1 MELLNAITKTIQDS
15 LAKFPMVL
23 STFWGRLSSV
33 LVFSSTRF
41 IGWLGDTR
49 EVCLYF
55 VIGAILFDLAW
66 GMASSFKR
74 GRFALSIGLT
84 KTAIKMAVYFT
95 ILMLVTLTEK
105 SIANDWNIM
114 FRLTSAV
121 LIVAESISICGHI
134 LIIKPDTPVI
144 KVLWKL
150 LRSEIAKKLGV
161 EVTDV
166 DKIAEQLIQTDKD
179 NETK

>member
-15 LAKFPMVL
+15 LSKFPMVL
-23 STFWGRLSSV
+23 STFWGRVSSM
-33 LVFSSTRF
+33 LVFISTWF

-49 EVCLYF
+49 ELCLYL
-55 VIGAILFDLAW
+55 VISAILFDLIW

-74 GRFALSIGLT
+74 KKFALSIGLT
-84 KTAIKMAVYFT
+84 KTALKIAVYFS
-95 ILMLVTLTEK
+95 ILTLVALAEK
-105 SIANDWNIM
+105 AISNDWHIM
-114 FRLTSAV
+114 YQLTTAV
-121 LIVAESISICGHI
+121 LVVAESISVCGHI

-150 LRSEIAKKLGV
+150 LKSEIAKKLGV

-166 DKIAEQLIQTDKD
+166 DKIAEQLTQTDN